1 MKLQRVTEVVFLLL
15 YSNSAFANNNG
26 NSEVEE
32 EEVPSEYILSGYV
45 MDDDAAIDLLHRQTE
60 MIYQLNLPKYLEEM
74 KASAPNMQKQFDDK
88 DFAIVGSLATLDATI
103 TFGEGIK
110 NLQVIRADTQAGF
123 EGLPNPENGKLHN
136 RVQRL
141 NSLWNVVWLIKERLE

>member
-26 NSEVEE
+26 NSEEEE

-88 DFAIVGSLATLDATI
+88 DFATVGSLATLDATI

-110 NLQVIRADTQAGF
+110 NLQVIRADTQGGF
-123 EGLPNPENGKLHN
+123 ECLPNPENGKLHN

-141 NSLWNVVWLIKERLE
+141 NSLRNVVWLIKERLE